1 MSKAPVPESTAA
13 GGVKLDFSGTF
24 EERLAAMPAVEA
36 AAAADQGARTPREA
50 GAARCHTNSCLRAA
64 ADLMPVRRALLS
76 VSDKSNLVEFGKFLA
91 SKGVELLSTGGTAK
105 ALRGAGLTVLD
116 VSEITGHP
124 ECLDGRVKTLHPKV
138 HGGIL
143 TRRDLADHEKQCE
156 ALGIG
161 HIDLVAVNLYP
172 FEATVAKGGSY
183 DDCVENIDIGGPAMV
198 RAAAKNHAAVAIVT
212 TAAQYE
218 QVQAELEA
226 NDGHTTMATRKQLA
240 AAAYARTAEY
250 DAAVSSWFAGQLGE
264 TTCSGSVTRPYTKEL
279 DLKYGCNPH
288 QSDAAIFSLT
298 GSKLPFSVVNG
309 KPGYINLLDALNA
322 FQLVVELK
330 QKLSLPAAASF
341 KHVSPA
347 GAAVF
352 VPLSDVEAKAYE
364 VEGKE
369 LTDAAVAYV
378 RARNADPLCSFGDFA
393 AMSEVVDEA
402 TAMFLKT
409 GKLAICGL
417 LLAAQRFGLTVC
429 CGLRRGVGRLDRARL
444 HPRGAGHPE
453 QEEGRQLHHPRGRHR
468 LRLAGHR
475 VP

>member
-1 MSKAPVPESTAA
+1 MTPPSPAGKKHVARDVRQRAKSES
-13 GGVKLDFSGTF
+13 
-24 EERLAAMPAVEA
+24 PN
-36 AAAADQGARTPREA
+36 GAKP
-50 GAARCHTNSCLRAA
+50 
-64 ADLMPVRRALLS
+64 RALIS
-76 VSDKSNLVEFGKFLA
+76 VSDKTGMTDLA
-91 SKGVELLSTGGTAK
+91 EGLSALGYEVVSTGGSAK
-105 ALRGAGLTVLD
+105 AISDVGVEVTTVD
-116 VSEITGHP
+116 QITSFP
-124 ECLDGRVKTLHPKV
+124 EMLDGRVKTLHPAV

-143 TRRDLADHEKQCE
+143 ARRDLETHVE
-156 ALGIG
+156 AVKKHDIG
-161 HIDLVAVNLYP
+161 YIDVVAVNLYP
-172 FEATVAKGGSY
+172 FRETVAAGG
-183 DDCVENIDIGGPAMV
+183 DFAKCVENIDIGGPAMV

-409 GKLAICGL
+409 GKLAMCG
-417 LLAAQRFGLTVC
+417 LLAAQRFDLTVC
-429 CGLRRGVGRLDRARL
+429 CGLHRGIGRLDRARL

>member
-1 MSKAPVPESTAA
+1 MSKAPVPEGTAA

-91 SKGVELLSTGGTAK
+91 GKGVELLSTGGTAK

-409 GKLAICGL
+409 GKLAMCGL
-417 LLAAQRFGLTVC
+417 LL
-429 CGLRRGVGRLDRARL
+429 RLSAL
-444 HPRGAGHPE
+444 I
-453 QEEGRQLHHPRGRHR
+453 
-468 LRLAGHR
+468 
-475 VP
+475 